1 MPKKVFSQKYKV
13 GSTGYILKID
23 PSIQNNL
30 AFLNDYILMTSR
42 QGPIKVHNY
51 DFEAIIRCVSVDEK
65 MIDPSKLSDAVAK
78 YNYTPRTYICDFKIR
93 NFWHLKMNILIDLGK
108 VHRCTHYLK
117 IIQKILILQHYTES
131 KLYPNFDP
139 FSTINQVCQFPELF
153 RFPGNGNSRQ

>member
-1 MPKKVFSQKYKV
+1 MPKKVFSQKYKL
-13 GSTGYILKID
+13 GPTGPRGTMYILKID

-93 NFWHLKMNILIDLGK
+93 NFWHLKMNILIDLVK
-108 VHRCTHYLK
+108 VHRSAHFLK
-117 IIQKILILQHYTES
+117 IIQKILILQHSIHGKQATS
-131 KLYPNFDP
+131 KF
-139 FSTINQVCQFPELF
+139 
-153 RFPGNGNSRQ
+153 